1 MFLRKFALLL
11 TVWGAALVA
20 HAEEYPY
27 LTFETTD
34 GAKISVSVESLT
46 LSFNGTTLTA
56 GSQTFTLSNLA
67 KMYFTATSE
76 TTTGIESIGNLSI
89 DRLLSEDAEVY
100 DLSGKKIARGTSSNG
115 QLPRGVYI
123 IKTKEGTSKIA
134 VK

>member
-1 MFLRKFALLL
+1 MSFKKFALLL
-11 TVWGAALVA
+11 TVWGTALVA
-20 HAEEYPY
+20 QADDYPY

-46 LSFNGTTLTA
+46 LSISGTTLTA

-76 TTTGIESIGNLSI
+76 TTTGIESIDNLSI
-89 DRLLSEDAEVY
+89 DRLLTKDAEVY
-100 DLSGKKIARGTSSNG
+100 DLSGKKLVKATSSNG

>member
-11 TVWGAALVA
+11 TVWGAVLVA

-89 DRLLSEDAEVY
+89 DRLLSEDAEVF